1 MFLNEEA
8 LKLRYQLKDLNKE
21 LEIERQSVN
30 KENDLNFLR
39 RRILQ
44 NESDVSKDKMNEL
57 EQKIEEVNK
66 RLSEIPYNKYD
77 ISSTKQISSIL
88 NDLDTETRKILLE
101 RLLNRLAS
109 LFDLYFVNSMCCSM
123 RVYINKDDVKCQL
136 VDDLT
141 TDITGIQIDVS
152 RPYSRLYCLKC
163 TVSLLYDSGLK
174 TNPFTN
180 LSYSE
185 DPDKKHL
192 TLSDS
197 DNNFNILK
205 EISNWYWLVEFFG
218 VKI

>member
-57 EQKIEEVNK
+57 EKRIEKINE
-66 RLSEIPYNKYD
+66 RILEIPCNKYD
-77 ISSTKQISSIL
+77 INSVKQISSIL
-88 NDLDTETRKILLE
+88 NDLDNDTRKTLLE

-109 LFDLYFVNSMCCSM
+109 LFDLYFGNSMCCSM

-136 VDDLT
+136 VDDIAT
-141 TDITGIQIDVS
+141 EITGIQIEVS

-174 TNPFTN
+174 TNQFAN

>member
-1 MFLNEEA
+1 MFINEEA
-8 LKLRYQLKDLNKE
+8 LKLRYQLKDLNRE

-30 KENDLNFLR
+30 KENDLNLLR

-57 EQKIEEVNK
+57 EQKIDKINK
-66 RLSEIPYNKYD
+66 RLSEIPCNRYD
-77 ISSTKQISSIL
+77 LNSVKQISSVL
-88 NDLDTETRKILLE
+88 NDLDNDTRKILLE

-109 LFDLYFVNSMCCSM
+109 LFDLYFANSMCCSM

-141 TDITGIQIDVS
+141 TEITGIQIEVS

-163 TVSLLYDSGLK
+163 TVILLYDSGLK
-174 TNPFTN
+174 TEQFTN

-185 DPDKKHL
+185 DKDKKHL
-192 TLSDS
+192 MLSDS
-197 DNNFNILK
+197 DNNFNIIK

>member
-109 LFDLYFVNSMCCSM
+109 LFDLYFANSGLATI
-123 RVYINKDDVKCQL
+123 RVYVNPDDVKCHL
-136 VDDLT
+136 VDDLIT
-141 TDITGIQIDVS
+141 EITGIQIEV
-152 RPYSRLYCLKC
+152 
-163 TVSLLYDSGLK
+163 
-174 TNPFTN
+174 N
-180 LSYSE
+180 
-185 DPDKKHL
+185 
-192 TLSDS
+192 
-197 DNNFNILK
+197 
-205 EISNWYWLVEFFG
+205 
-218 VKI
+218 

>member
-1 MFLNEEA
+1 MYINEEA
-8 LKLRYQLKDLNKE
+8 LKLNNQLKDLNKE

-30 KENDLNFLR
+30 KENDLNLLR

-57 EQKIEEVNK
+57 EQKIEKINK
-66 RLSEIPYNKYD
+66 RLSEIPYNRYD
-77 ISSTKQISSIL
+77 INSVKQISSVL
-88 NDLDTETRKILLE
+88 NDLDNDTRKILLE

-109 LFDLYFVNSMCCSM
+109 LFDLYFGNSMCCNM
-123 RVYINKDDVKCQL
+123 RVYIKKDDGKCQL
-136 VDDLT
+136 VDDLV
-141 TDITGIQIDVS
+141 TDITGIQIELS

-174 TNPFTN
+174 TNQFTN

-197 DNNFNILK
+197 DNNFNIIK
-205 EISNWYWLVEFFG
+205 EISNWYWMVEFFG